1 MTKEEVRTFLFLFRR
16 AKIPRIQTPLPP
28 SRIKRKNVLFRAD
41 SLLSVTIIS
50 LLDKARACVLCC
62 CEVMLGIY

>member
-1 MTKEEVRTFLFLFRR
+1 MIKKEIRAFLFLFRFT
-16 AKIPRIQTPLPP
+16 KIPRIQNKKTRN
-28 SRIKRKNVLFRAD
+28 RIKGTNVLLRVD

-50 LLDKARACVLCC
+50 LLDVARACVLCG